1 MNKAKKIVLGVLG
14 LAAVGT
20 AIYVVVKTSNS
31 TENQSKKNADA
42 LSEETENKLN
52 NNPNNAVKTI
62 SQAEARSICDT
73 LLEAMNEVGTDT
85 KLIDNVLYQRSTP
98 LQPGDFAL
106 IYQNWG
112 WNNPDGE
119 NVNDHKVRYGT
130 FGMYTKYSV
139 WTNGTRLTLCQ
150 WFREELSESS
160 ALYEKIKTSFTQAGC
175 WNLNS

>member
-31 TENQSKKNADA
+31 TENQSKRNADA

-73 LLEAMNEVGTDT
+73 LFESMNQVGTDT
-85 KLIDNVLYQRSTP
+85 ETINDVLYNRNTA

-112 WNNPDGE
+112 WNNPDEKGM
-119 NVNDHKVRYGT
+119 NDHKVEYGT
-130 FGMYTKYSV
+130 VGLP
-139 WTNGTRLTLCQ
+139 WWGNGTRLTLCQ
-150 WFREELSESS
+150 WFRKELSEGT
-160 ALYEKIKTSFTQAGC
+160 ALYEKVKTSFTQAGC